1 MKKFYLLLLAAVLAV
16 AISCSPADPDQET
29 LVSPTQTDLVFSKVV
44 ALGNS
49 ITAGFQSGG
58 WVQGR
63 QNTNFATI
71 VSQQMGMNGTI
82 VQPLIGEPGIGT
94 IDTQTGAAFGPL
106 KFEGGAIVQGDPIP
120 GGAAGVPGLFFAG
133 GNAELPRPFDNLAI
147 PGADVNDLDN
157 SFTSADNGNAL
168 YDLVLRNPTFGGT
181 SQLDQAILLQPSMV
195 YLWIGNNDVLGAALS
210 GTTTGN
216 ITSQADFD
224 SRLDAVLNRLQNETR
239 AQILMVNI
247 PDVTAI
253 PYVNLLNNSA
263 GSILIDLGFGPQPV
277 VFDAAGVPVNFNP
290 DPTGPP
296 LYIPLLTEEVGVQYC
311 LLPFVSAYLATG
323 LGVPDDQALMQI
335 LPPPL
340 QPLIPQIIA
349 GLQAAGINPSGTPI
363 PGNLTLTATETAT
376 IQSAVSGFNA
386 KIASA
391 AQSRSLLLVDAFTK
405 FNELVN
411 AGVAGIDGV
420 SAFFV
425 FQDPARTV
433 FSLDGFHPNDAGHA
447 YMAREVIRT
456 LNGAFGLQIPEPA
469 PGSFAGQYLS
479 GVAKNNNMAIEPG
492 VIEGTT
498 KMFIRQRAE

>member
-1 MKKFYLLLLAAVLAV
+1 MKKLYLLLLAAVLAV
-16 AISCSPADPDQET
+16 AIACSPADPDQET

-44 ALGNS
+44 GLGNS

-63 QNTNFATI
+63 QNTNFMTI
-71 VSQQMGMNGTI
+71 VSQQMGMNGTV
-82 VQPLIGEPGIGT
+82 VQPLIAEPGIGT

-120 GGAAGVPGLFFAG
+120 GGVAGIPGLLFAG
-133 GNAELPRPFDNLAI
+133 GNAELARPYDNLAI

-157 SFTSADNGNAL
+157 SLTSADNGNAL

-181 SQLDQAILLQPSMV
+181 SQVDQAILLQPSMV
-195 YLWIGNNDVLGAALS
+195 YLWIGNNDVLGAALG
-210 GTTTGN
+210 GTTVGT
-216 ITSQADFD
+216 ITSQTDFD
-224 SRLDAVLNRLQNETR
+224 SRLDGVLNRLQNETN
-239 AQILMVNI
+239 AQIMMVNI

-253 PYVNLLNNSA
+253 PYVNLLNNNAS
-263 GSILIDLGFGPQPV
+263 SILIDLGFGPQPV
-277 VFDAAGVPVNFNP
+277 LFDAAGAPINFSP
-290 DPTGPP
+290 DPTAPP
-296 LYIPLLTEEVGVQYC
+296 LYLPLLTEETGVQYC
-311 LLPFVSAYLATG
+311 LLPFVSQYQATG
-323 LGVPDDQALMQI
+323 LGVPDSTALAALNI
-335 LPPPL
+335 PEPVI
-340 QPLIPQIIA
+340 PLILGA
-349 GLQAAGINPSGTPI
+349 LQANGINPSGVPV
-363 PGNLTLTATETAT
+363 PANLTLTADETTT
-376 IQSAVSGFNA
+376 IQTAVNGFNA

-391 AQSRSLLLVDAFTK
+391 AQSRGLLLVDAFTK

-447 YMAREVIRT
+447 YVAREVIRT
-456 LNGAFGLQIPEPA
+456 LNSTFGLQIPEPA

-479 GVAKNNNMAIEPG
+479 GVAKNSNMAIEPG

-498 KMFIRQRAE
+498 KMFIRQRA